1 MLRLEN
7 GSCVHV
13 QYKYYY
19 STGSTSYILVLKL
32 YACYYVVSMGV
43 QVLVL
48 HYSTSP
54 RLEARRTKY

>member
-13 QYKYYY
+13 QYKY